1 MGKRKRKESWP
12 NADGDGTS
20 FHSAS
25 ILDVETQRVIESQ
38 AGKGTASVPL
48 KGGAPMNLALIKV
61 NRAVYQST
69 GEKCIPTPIRLS
81 ALCDIPAVNR

>member
-1 MGKRKRKESWP
+1 MGKPKRKESWQ

-48 KGGAPMNLALIKV
+48 KGGAPHESSSYKGQQSCVSI
-61 NRAVYQST
+61 NR
-69 GEKCIPTPIRLS
+69 GEVHPHTH
-81 ALCDIPAVNR
+81 PAECSL